1 MLRRGWGSLYIDPVM
16 STDLLPEFQTEGDL
30 ESHPLPLLIALLLDA
45 RLSGMLHFESEETAY
60 WVYFDEGFPAGV
72 HDPKSQAYLGS
83 VLREL
88 NMIDDEAF
96 NQSLMKMAETK
107 QLQGQVLVQMEAI
120 DEEQLERGLSVQLAR
135 KLSRLFAI
143 KRGRFEFIEDE
154 EMPPPGEPIRV
165 NPYALIYNAIRNT
178 YTKEDL
184 KKGLAGVIGKA
195 LKVSRLFV
203 ERGPLFEFPD
213 EDLQDARLL
222 DDFRLPQDFVQHAR
236 CGPTAAMMMVLALLY
251 CDMLEFEEADF
262 AQPIGGRAAA
272 AQPAPAPAPAQPA
285 SPAAR
290 AAARSA
296 GPAKAQSGAKPVS
309 EELRRKIGEKFEQ
322 VKSAEP
328 WQVLEVEQDAD
339 SARVKKAFLTL
350 AKVYHP
356 DRVTN
361 AGDEEL
367 THRLDV
373 IIAKINEAQQIMS
386 DPHARATYMAGQGK
400 RQGGRPG
407 KAAGPRPQEAKVQF
421 QKAMVF
427 YKKKDYAKT
436 AESLRWATEMAPDE
450 GAYLAWRH
458 WVDFQRSDESEAV
471 RLDKVKGDLLALS
484 KSQPDCFAAAQ
495 FLTRVYQKL
504 GDKANYEK
512 FLVKANKIDPKNV
525 EIARELRLYRNR
537 KQKAESKGKFLGIRF
552 KKSED

>member
-1 MLRRGWGSLYIDPVM
+1 M
-16 STDLLPEFQTEGDL
+16 STELLPELQTEGDL
-30 ESHPLPLLIALLLDA
+30 ESHPLPLLIALILDA
-45 RLSGMLHFESEETAY
+45 RLSGMLRFESEETRY
-60 WVYFDEGFPAGV
+60 WIYFDEGFPAGV

-88 NMIDDEAF
+88 NLIDDDAF

-107 QLQGQVLVQMEAI
+107 QLQGQVLIQMEAI

-143 KRGRFEFIEDE
+143 KQGTFEFIEDE
-154 EMPPPGEPIRV
+154 EMPPPSEPIRV

-184 KKGLAGVIGKA
+184 KKGLASVVGKA

-222 DDFRLPQDFVQHAR
+222 EDFRLPQDFVQNAR
-236 CGPTAAMMMVLALLY
+236 CGPTAAMMMLLALLY

-272 AQPAPAPAPAQPA
+272 ARPAPAQAQTQAQTQAQAQAQPA

-296 GPAKAQSGAKPVS
+296 GPAKSEAKPVS
-309 EELRRKIGEKFEQ
+309 AELRRKIDEKFEQ
-322 VKSAEP
+322 VKTAEP

-356 DRVTN
+356 DRVAN
-361 AGDEEL
+361 SGDEEL
-367 THRLDV
+367 SHRLDV
-373 IIAKINEAQQIMS
+373 IIAKVNEAQQIMS
-386 DPHARATYMAGQGK
+386 DPHARAAYMAGQGK
-400 RQGGRPG
+400 QKGGQPG
-407 KAAGPRPQEAKVQF
+407 KAAGPRPQEAKIQF

-427 YKKKDYAKT
+427 YKKKDYTKA
-436 AESLRWATEMAPDE
+436 AESLRWATEMDADE

-458 WVDFQRSDESEAV
+458 WVDFQRSDEAEDV

-484 KSQPDCFAAAQ
+484 KSQPGCFEAAQ

-552 KKSED
+552 KKTED